1 MGESMITKKN
11 IFLILLIILV
21 SSASVYALDFSG
33 NLTYS
38 GQYNL
43 SEQNLSNTLNLDLN
57 FVHNFTD
64 EVFAEGDLVIK
75 YSDKSSTN
83 PFMIIPKEIYLGA
96 YDLIPQVDIR
106 AGMLIISWGSS
117 DMFSPLD
124 NFNPSPPGISFTDMS
139 KKNGV
144 WAVDTTYYLN
154 DITYLQAIYLPN
166 FSPSFMPEGYEE
178 QLYLSMFSPEFQA
191 QGMEINSVNI
201 THAFP
206 ENPAWGIKLGRS
218 FASFDAAISYYNGY
232 YLNAY
237 PEIVDPI
244 PGPSGMILNL
254 GLGYPQKSVFGFEFQ
269 GDFPGI
275 EGATLRGDLAY
286 IVPQTWQFQGENIL
300 KDPYIK
306 AVIGADYTTSS
317 NLYLNV
323 GFIWGFYSL
332 EEGNE
337 CSPYIYLN
345 ANKELEDSKLTP
357 EYIGIISL
365 HDGSMVNSIG
375 ASYDFT
381 DDFSVTLSYVSVF
394 GNQDSKL
401 GQLGSVEGIY
411 LSGEW
416 SF

>member
-1 MGESMITKKN
+1 MKKN
-11 IFLILLIILV
+11 IFLLAFIILLF
-21 SSASVYALDFSG
+21 SASVYALDFSG

-64 EVFAEGDLVIK
+64 KVFIEGDLVIR
-75 YSDKSSTN
+75 YSDKSSAN
-83 PFMIIPKEIYLGA
+83 PLMIIPKEIYIDT

-117 DMFSPLD
+117 DIFSPLD
-124 NFNPSPPGISFTDMS
+124 NFNPSAPGISFTDMS
-139 KKNGV
+139 RKSGV
-144 WAVDTTYYLN
+144 LAIDTTYYLN
-154 DITYLQAIYLPN
+154 DITYLQAVYLPN
-166 FSPSFMPEGYEE
+166 FSPSFIPEEYEE
-178 QLYLSMFSPEFQA
+178 LLYLSMFSPEFQA
-191 QGMEINSVNI
+191 QGIEISSVNI

-206 ENPAWGIKLGRS
+206 ENPVWGIKLGRS
-218 FASFDAAISYYNGY
+218 FTSFDAAISYYNGY

-237 PEIVDPI
+237 PETVELIS
-244 PGPSGMILNL
+244 GTSGMSLDL
-254 GLGYPQKSVFGFEFQ
+254 GLGYPKKNVFGFEFQ

-286 IVPQTWQFQGENIL
+286 IVPQPWQVQGEDML

-306 AVIGADYTTSS
+306 AVVGADYTTSFD
-317 NLYLNV
+317 LYLNA
-323 GFIWGFYSL
+323 GFIWGFVS
-332 EEGNE
+332 EEGDQ

-345 ANKELEDSKLTP
+345 AKKELEDSKLTP
-357 EYIGIISL
+357 NYLGIISL
-365 HDGSMVNSIG
+365 HDGSMINSVG

-381 DDFSVTLSYVSVF
+381 DDFSITLSYVSVF
-394 GNQDSKL
+394 GDQDSKL
-401 GQLGSVEGIY
+401 GQIGSVEGIY
-411 LSGEW
+411 ILGEW